1 MNVFIKHCVLRF
13 NIVKTIKRPPM
24 ICKEICGHL
33 IAINALTFISKQNV
47 TKQFNL
53 NAYLLQQILN
63 FNDHL

>member
-1 MNVFIKHCVLRF
+1 
-13 NIVKTIKRPPM
+13 M

-47 TKQFNL
+47 TKQLNL